1 MGLLSPI
8 LLTPITARRFNNRE
22 VSASAAGVVAWWW
35 VSLLATAAVLPTA
48 RSVTAPQDLA
58 ALVAVWRG
66 VYSSSGGSAD
76 VRAWRPSVDP
86 CNERAPFPLQCI
98 PTMSAQPNQRI
109 ISLTLAGQALRG
121 TLSAAVGNLSDLA
134 DFTLSNT
141 RVGGTLPQFR
151 SSTLV
156 DLSILNSPVQ
166 GTIPSLFAT
175 SPSLA
180 TLTISG
186 TRVNGSIPEELFS
199 ATSTLQSLNLSNN
212 SLAGP
217 LPSSL
222 SGLTLLT
229 TLDLA
234 GNALSGPLPSQLVRS
249 GLSLRLSPGNA
260 DLCIPSAAA
269 AAAAAAT
276 TPTTTTLLPNTSI
289 CPASP
294 PPPAAAPLPPPAST
308 LPPAAVAVIAAG
320 GAALVAVLLGAVL
333 WRVVGKGNGKGT
345 GEEGLIEGAEA
356 VPRAREVADGLTEF
370 QLWELQEA
378 TENFHFSRLIGRGGF
393 GHVYRGTL
401 SDGYEVAVKMLHAT
415 PGGGQGE
422 AEYRIEI
429 EVIGHVHHR
438 NLVQLVGFCCEGDSR
453 LLAYEFVS
461 GGSLS
466 SRLRDKNNPM
476 TWEHRVRVA
485 VGSAKGLAYLHE
497 QCEPRIIHRDVK
509 PANILLDAA
518 GEAKIADFGLAKVMP
533 QGVNDMTT
541 RVLGT
546 WGYVAPEYVG
556 SERVGVAADV
566 FSFGVVLLEL
576 LSGQSPHNT
585 EDLLERA
592 EACLSEG
599 ALDSFADLALLASG
613 FDEEQFLRVLRIA
626 LLCLEYNPHQRPP
639 MASVVRFLTSPHT
652 PLPDEDSPLEP
663 ILEGL
668 GDGHGGGGG
677 GADGGY
683 SESSDTSGG
692 LEDGCMA
699 EEGGGEGG
707 SWLNG
712 GGGEGKEKGDGE
724 DEVALGDG
732 GGGAMG
738 DGVEVVV
745 DDVDDGHEGDARG
758 SHVEGQ
764 GTLALNMVVA
774 EAGNLSAAAEGSSGE
789 EFSAMA
795 EGTGDAQ
802 VPAEGGE
809 GGTVEA
815 GGSSGG
821 GGGANAEMPGAGL
834 PNPVYVGRHGDFM
847 TQESPW
853 PELVFE
859 NSQKP
864 GSACPGPTK
873 GGPPLEQLWQH
884 IKELADSNHAMPV
897 VRAWESNGNTVDMRL
912 ATQLI
917 KKLKNHRRP
926 KQAAEVAEWFVQQPG
941 FPRLEADY
949 QLALSAVIRSRNVA
963 AAQALFLAF
972 PQPFRT
978 EKVYQPVFGHV
989 ARRGRFMSVES
1000 QVDWLRQ
1007 QGVAEGIPSFNA
1019 RLQALL
1025 AGRRRSGM
1033 VAGIAAIMDEMR
1045 SKGFTPITITFNI
1058 ILAGLGRAGQLKEM
1072 EYYLGQM
1079 ENYNLTPD
1087 LATMNA
1093 LISAYVSH
1101 GEPEKALEWE
1111 RRLKTSGAGPD
1122 RGTYAAML
1130 KAYGQSGQVDK
1141 LEATWSELLASN
1153 VPMTRMLHK
1162 ARIEGYGLAGDVGK
1176 AEQAFQ
1182 ELKVQQAPVTETFN
1196 SLVFAYAHNH
1206 LFPKAKDT
1214 ILHMDAAGM
1223 RPDGITFLHLLRGYL
1238 SANQIDNAVT
1248 TLHDA
1253 VAAGAHRARMK
1264 LPFHAFAEVL
1274 GGFVEAGEVG
1284 KVRELVGLART
1295 MYRTDSNLFNSI
1307 LTAIVNDWR
1316 RRGAGAGVEAGS
1328 GEFASEVRGVLEE
1341 MNDAGVKANAATEEI
1356 LHPLGLSNL
1365 IDEVGLVRA
1374 GGF

>member
-22 VSASAAGVVAWWW
+22 VSAAAAGVVAWWW

-438 NLVQLVGFCCEGDSR
+438 NTYEVAVKMLHATPGGGQREAEYRIEIEVIGHVHHRNLVQLVGFCCEGDSR

-541 RVLGT
+541 RV
-546 WGYVAPEYVG
+546 
-556 SERVGVAADV
+556 S
-566 FSFGVVLLEL
+566 
-576 LSGQSPHNT
+576 
-585 EDLLERA
+585 
-592 EACLSEG
+592 CL
-599 ALDSFADLALLASG
+599 
-613 FDEEQFLRVLRIA
+613 IA
-626 LLCLEYNPHQRPP
+626 LL
-639 MASVVRFLTSPHT
+639 
-652 PLPDEDSPLEP
+652 
-663 ILEGL
+663 
-668 GDGHGGGGG
+668 
-677 GADGGY
+677 
-683 SESSDTSGG
+683 
-692 LEDGCMA
+692 
-699 EEGGGEGG
+699 
-707 SWLNG
+707 
-712 GGGEGKEKGDGE
+712 
-724 DEVALGDG
+724 
-732 GGGAMG
+732 
-738 DGVEVVV
+738 
-745 DDVDDGHEGDARG
+745 
-758 SHVEGQ
+758 
-764 GTLALNMVVA
+764 
-774 EAGNLSAAAEGSSGE
+774 
-789 EFSAMA
+789 
-795 EGTGDAQ
+795 
-802 VPAEGGE
+802 
-809 GGTVEA
+809 
-815 GGSSGG
+815 
-821 GGGANAEMPGAGL
+821 
-834 PNPVYVGRHGDFM
+834 
-847 TQESPW
+847 
-853 PELVFE
+853 
-859 NSQKP
+859 
-864 GSACPGPTK
+864 
-873 GGPPLEQLWQH
+873 
-884 IKELADSNHAMPV
+884 
-897 VRAWESNGNTVDMRL
+897 
-912 ATQLI
+912 
-917 KKLKNHRRP
+917 
-926 KQAAEVAEWFVQQPG
+926 
-941 FPRLEADY
+941 
-949 QLALSAVIRSRNVA
+949 
-963 AAQALFLAF
+963 
-972 PQPFRT
+972 PFC
-978 EKVYQPVFGHV
+978 H
-989 ARRGRFMSVES
+989 
-1000 QVDWLRQ
+1000 
-1007 QGVAEGIPSFNA
+1007 
-1019 RLQALL
+1019 
-1025 AGRRRSGM
+1025 
-1033 VAGIAAIMDEMR
+1033 
-1045 SKGFTPITITFNI
+1045 
-1058 ILAGLGRAGQLKEM
+1058 
-1072 EYYLGQM
+1072 
-1079 ENYNLTPD
+1079 
-1087 LATMNA
+1087 
-1093 LISAYVSH
+1093 
-1101 GEPEKALEWE
+1101 
-1111 RRLKTSGAGPD
+1111 
-1122 RGTYAAML
+1122 
-1130 KAYGQSGQVDK
+1130 
-1141 LEATWSELLASN
+1141 
-1153 VPMTRMLHK
+1153 
-1162 ARIEGYGLAGDVGK
+1162 
-1176 AEQAFQ
+1176 
-1182 ELKVQQAPVTETFN
+1182 
-1196 SLVFAYAHNH
+1196 
-1206 LFPKAKDT
+1206 
-1214 ILHMDAAGM
+1214 
-1223 RPDGITFLHLLRGYL
+1223 
-1238 SANQIDNAVT
+1238 
-1248 TLHDA
+1248 
-1253 VAAGAHRARMK
+1253 
-1264 LPFHAFAEVL
+1264 
-1274 GGFVEAGEVG
+1274 
-1284 KVRELVGLART
+1284 
-1295 MYRTDSNLFNSI
+1295 
-1307 LTAIVNDWR
+1307 
-1316 RRGAGAGVEAGS
+1316 
-1328 GEFASEVRGVLEE
+1328 
-1341 MNDAGVKANAATEEI
+1341 
-1356 LHPLGLSNL
+1356 
-1365 IDEVGLVRA
+1365 
-1374 GGF
+1374 

>member
-1 MGLLSPI
+1 MW
-8 LLTPITARRFNNRE
+8 A
-22 VSASAAGVVAWWW
+22 
-35 VSLLATAAVLPTA
+35 
-48 RSVTAPQDLA
+48 
-58 ALVAVWRG
+58 
-66 VYSSSGGSAD
+66 
-76 VRAWRPSVDP
+76 
-86 CNERAPFPLQCI
+86 
-98 PTMSAQPNQRI
+98 
-109 ISLTLAGQALRG
+109 
-121 TLSAAVGNLSDLA
+121 
-134 DFTLSNT
+134 
-141 RVGGTLPQFR
+141 
-151 SSTLV
+151 
-156 DLSILNSPVQ
+156 
-166 GTIPSLFAT
+166 
-175 SPSLA
+175 
-180 TLTISG
+180 
-186 TRVNGSIPEELFS
+186 
-199 ATSTLQSLNLSNN
+199 
-212 SLAGP
+212 
-217 LPSSL
+217 
-222 SGLTLLT
+222 
-229 TLDLA
+229 
-234 GNALSGPLPSQLVRS
+234 
-249 GLSLRLSPGNA
+249 
-260 DLCIPSAAA
+260 
-269 AAAAAAT
+269 
-276 TPTTTTLLPNTSI
+276 
-289 CPASP
+289 
-294 PPPAAAPLPPPAST
+294 
-308 LPPAAVAVIAAG
+308 
-320 GAALVAVLLGAVL
+320 
-333 WRVVGKGNGKGT
+333 
-345 GEEGLIEGAEA
+345 
-356 VPRAREVADGLTEF
+356 
-370 QLWELQEA
+370 
-378 TENFHFSRLIGRGGF
+378 
-393 GHVYRGTL
+393 
-401 SDGYEVAVKMLHAT
+401 
-415 PGGGQGE
+415 
-422 AEYRIEI
+422 
-429 EVIGHVHHR
+429 
-438 NLVQLVGFCCEGDSR
+438 
-453 LLAYEFVS
+453 
-461 GGSLS
+461 
-466 SRLRDKNNPM
+466 
-476 TWEHRVRVA
+476 
-485 VGSAKGLAYLHE
+485 
-497 QCEPRIIHRDVK
+497 
-509 PANILLDAA
+509 
-518 GEAKIADFGLAKVMP
+518 
-533 QGVNDMTT
+533 
-541 RVLGT
+541 VLGT

-599 ALDSFADLALLASG
+599 ALDSFADPALLASG

-639 MASVVRFLTSPHT
+639 MASVVRFLTSPHA

-834 PNPVYVGRHGDFM
+834 PNPVYVGRH
-847 TQESPW
+847 
-853 PELVFE
+853 
-859 NSQKP
+859 
-864 GSACPGPTK
+864 A
-873 GGPPLEQLWQH
+873 PLEQLWQH

-926 KQAAEVAEWFVQQPG
+926 KQAAELAERFVQCSSPASAAQGAVPADSSGVVRAAGRLARLEADYQLALSAVIPIPLTLTAPLPLPSPQVAEGFVQQPGFHRLEADYYQLALSAVAEWFVQQPG

-978 EKVYQPVFGHV
+978 EKVRWGERRRMLGMGTSSAELSHLSLPQTFRSEEMSCGEEIPPPSLCPTSFSPNPFLPPFCPTLFFPPFSAQPSSAPLAAPCPVRGLQVYQPVFGHV

-1153 VPMTRMLHK
+1153 VPMTRMLNKACIEGFGLRSSIHTSCLFSLFSLPIRPSHPPLPSAPPIRSSHPLPCRMLHK
-1162 ARIEGYGLAGDVGK
+1162 ARIEGYGLAGDVGKAEQGYGLAGDVGK

-1253 VAAGAHRARMK
+1253 GGGRCAQGADEAAVSRVCG
-1264 LPFHAFAEVL
+1264 
-1274 GGFVEAGEVG
+1274 
-1284 KVRELVGLART
+1284 
-1295 MYRTDSNLFNSI
+1295 
-1307 LTAIVNDWR
+1307 
-1316 RRGAGAGVEAGS
+1316 GAGGVCGGGGG
-1328 GEFASEVRGVLEE
+1328 GE
-1341 MNDAGVKANAATEEI
+1341 GVKANAATEEI